1 MDFWDSFS
9 YTNVSLKK
17 RVLPLFEANVEYI
30 WNFCKWFI
38 IRNCSLKLFH
48 RLTVL
53 IILRKSQKV
62 CYWAFRYYKG
72 LHDRWFPENLSKFP
86 GKLFSKTPFSVFLW
100 LLVFFAIKLSQRNN
114 AFPNSKH
121 FWVTNNDK
129 HDAKAFQP
137 VLSIFPIILKYV
149 NGTNCLHLVSLLCR
163 MFSRQLVLCLV
174 TWITKFWVCT
184 NQNSELVVH
193 SLF

>member
-1 MDFWDSFS
+1 MTGDFLKIYQNFQESSF
-9 YTNVSLKK
+9 LKHFSTFSSERSK
-17 RVLPLFEANVEYI
+17 RVY
-30 WNFCKWFI
+30 
-38 IRNCSLKLFH
+38 SD
-48 RLTVL
+48 
-53 IILRKSQKV
+53 
-62 CYWAFRYYKG
+62 G
-72 LHDRWFPENLSKFP
+72 
-86 GKLFSKTPFSVFLW
+86 

-114 AFPNSKH
+114 AFLYSKH

-137 VLSIFPIILKYV
+137 VLSIFPIIIKYV

-163 MFSRQLVLCLV
+163 MFSRQLILCLV
-174 TWITKFWVCT
+174 KWITKFWVSI